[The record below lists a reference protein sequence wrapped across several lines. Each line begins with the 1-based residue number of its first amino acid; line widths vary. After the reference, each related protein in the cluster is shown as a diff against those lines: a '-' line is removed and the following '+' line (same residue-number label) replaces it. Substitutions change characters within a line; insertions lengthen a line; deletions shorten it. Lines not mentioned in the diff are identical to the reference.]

1 MKLKIIYGILLLL
14 FITSCNGNEVTNSDL
29 EEQVEL
35 VDSLDVVVGEVS
47 DSLSHTEVKEMTENL
62 KQIEKKYGQQWGFCD
77 CVIANDSVNEAITN
91 TVDFEGA
98 AFDKLME
105 RSDFIQK
112 KCQAFL
118 SMDANK
124 TPEERMKHEKK
135 VRDCLK
141 NK

>member
-1 MKLKIIYGILLLL
+1 MKLNIVYGLLLLL
-14 FITSCNGNEVTNSDL
+14 FITSCNGNEVTNL
-29 EEQVEL
+29 EDQEQMDQ
-35 VDSLDVVVGEVS
+35 VDSLDVVVGEES
-47 DSLSHTEVKEMTENL
+47 DSLTNTEVKEMTENL
-62 KQIEKKYGQQWGFCD
+62 KQIEKKYGQQWGFCE
-77 CVIANDSVNEAITN
+77 CVIANDSVNDAITSL
-91 TVDFEGA
+91 VDFEGA
-98 AFDKLME
+98 AFDRLME

>member
-1 MKLKIIYGILLLL
+1 MKLKL
-14 FITSCNGNEVTNSDL
+14 FYSVLFLIFIASCNSNENTHSD
-29 EEQVEL
+29 EQEQIDL
-35 VDSLDVVVGEVS
+35 VDSLDVVVGEIS
-47 DSLSHTEVKEMTENL
+47 DSLSNTEVKEMTENL
-62 KQIEKKYGQQWGFCD
+62 KQIEKKYGQQWGFCE
-77 CVIANDSVNEAITN
+77 CVIANDSVNEAITDL
-91 TVDFEGA
+91 VDFEGV